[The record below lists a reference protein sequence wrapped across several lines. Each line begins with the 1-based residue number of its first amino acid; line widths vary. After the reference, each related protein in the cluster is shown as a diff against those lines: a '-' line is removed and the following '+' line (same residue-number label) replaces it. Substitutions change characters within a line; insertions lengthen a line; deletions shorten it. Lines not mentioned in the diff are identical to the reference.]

1 MSRDDM
7 EQAPQKVQEWLE
19 SIEEQQMKKIKYI
32 LIILIMCISAIGCSS
47 KEKKIDVNDYYYGNQ
62 VKKQVRK
69 KDIFGMKKIYLKK
82 QIIQKIQEIILMIL
96 ISNPI

>member
-1 MSRDDM
+1 
-7 EQAPQKVQEWLE
+7 
-19 SIEEQQMKKIKYI
+19 
-32 LIILIMCISAIGCSS
+32 MCISAIGCSS

-62 VKKQVRK
+62 REETSQE